1 MSEPTY
7 LKVLSKTG
15 QACHGGEFDY
25 SPHLPSENGPGLE
38 LPQRKPA
45 LCKSGWHWC
54 SPDSLMR
61 NWAVAGMQV
70 YEAEPSADVTAFD
83 NAGKCVSSSGRLVRP
98 YALPQWWIDAM
109 QFVAEDIPKTPW
121 CTCQGKPSPEWKL
134 FLADEW
140 DAARVAAG
148 AAARAAAG
156 DAAWDA
162 ARAAAGAAAVDAA
175 RAAARA
181 AAGDVARDAAWA
193 AAAAAAGDAAR
204 AAAWAAAGAAAGDAA
219 LYTRAV
225 HICDDVDLDIATV
238 EHARAR
244 WDVWQRGYGLLCD
257 VDGVLFCYGVRS

>member
-162 ARAAAGAAAVDAA
+162 ARAAAGD
-175 RAAARA
+175 
-181 AAGDVARDAAWA
+181 
-193 AAAAAAGDAAR
+193 
-204 AAAWAAAGAAAGDAA
+204 AAGDAA

>member
-54 SPDSLMR
+54 SPDSLMH

-121 CTCQGKPSPEWKL
+121 YTCQGEPNPEWKL
-134 FLADEW
+134 FLADDW
-140 DAARVAAG
+140 ASAWASARDSARDSAGGSAG
-148 AAARAAAG
+148 ASARAS
-156 DAAWDA
+156 
-162 ARAAAGAAAVDAA
+162 
-175 RAAARA
+175 
-181 AAGDVARDAAWA
+181 AWA
-193 AAAAAAGDAAR
+193 S
-204 AAAWAAAGAAAGDAA
+204 A
-219 LYTRAV
+219 LYVGAV
-225 HICDDVDLDIATV
+225 HICDGLDLDIATV
-238 EHARAR
+238 AHARAR

-257 VDGVLFCYGVRS
+257 VDGSLYVYGVRS